1 VGQSAQGGNVV
12 LWRGE
17 EEGRA
22 AWEGGGV
29 LWCGEAGEG
38 ERPPKSSSAHRR
50 PAKAIPLSARS
61 MAVRH
66 GVARHGRER

>member
-1 VGQSAQGGNVV
+1 VGQPTQGGSAV

-29 LWCGEAGEG
+29 LWRGEARED

-50 PAKAIPLSARS
+50 PAKAIPLPARS

-66 GVARHGRER
+66 GVAHHERER